1 LSETADAA
9 INHPASLQDRL
20 AAKARHATGSKTNL
34 RSDFFTGDG
43 VYMDREAIGGRAI
56 C

>member
-9 INHPASLQDRL
+9 IDDPASLQDRL
-20 AAKARHATGSKTNL
+20 PAKARLATESKTNL
-34 RSDFFTGDG
+34 RSDVFTGNG
-43 VYMDREAIGGRAI
+43 VYVDREAVGSRAV